1 MRAVNLIPGDHG
13 GPRIKV
19 GRSGGGAYAVLGL
32 LAGLALLVF
41 LYGQASHQ
49 ISSRHAQIASLEAQ
63 VAQAQA
69 QASQLTPYTNFV
81 SLREQRI
88 DAVTQL
94 VDSRFN
100 WPGAFYELGR
110 VLPHNA
116 SIQSLDG
123 TVGATA
129 GSGSSS
135 STASSASTAASGSG
149 SSSGGSTVSS
159 ATPPGSVPSF
169 TLTGCATSQSA
180 VALTL
185 ERLRL
190 IDGVSE
196 VNLQSSSKSGSS
208 GGGGSSSS
216 CAGGRVTFSAQIAF
230 DALPNVPSMGAGS
243 SATLASS
250 TGSSSVSDA
259 SASSAGSA
267 SSASTSSSSTGTGA
281 VR

>member
-1 MRAVNLIPGDHG
+1 MRAVNLIPGSEHA

-32 LAGLALLVF
+32 LGGLALLVF

-49 ISSRHAQIASLEAQ
+49 ISSRHTQIASLEAQ
-63 VAQAQA
+63 VSQAQE

-110 VLPHNA
+110 VLPASA

-123 TVGATA
+123 TVGASA

-135 STASSASTAASGSG
+135 STASLSSKASSAASGSG
-149 SSSGGSTVSS
+149 SASSAVSS

-169 TLTGCATSQSA
+169 TLTGCATSQAA
-180 VALTL
+180 VALTI

-196 VNLQSSSKSGSS
+196 VDLQSSAVSGSS
-208 GGGGSSSS
+208 GGGGSSTS
-216 CAGGRVTFSAQIAF
+216 CAAGHVTFSAQVVF
-230 DALPNVPSMGAGS
+230 DALPTVPSTATGS
-243 SATLASS
+243 SVTPASS
-250 TGSSSVSDA
+250 TGGSSASDA
-259 SASSAGSA
+259 SASSTPAATTGS
-267 SSASTSSSSTGTGA
+267 GA

>member
-1 MRAVNLIPGDHG
+1 MRAVNLIPGDQA

-19 GRSGGGAYAVLGL
+19 GRSGGGAYAVLAL
-32 LAGLALLVF
+32 LGGLALLVY

-63 VAQAQA
+63 VSQAQA
-69 QASQLTPYTNFV
+69 QASELTPYTNFV
-81 SLREQRI
+81 SLREQRV

-110 VLPHNA
+110 VLPAGA
-116 SIQSLDG
+116 SIDELNG
-123 TVGATA
+123 TVGASA

-135 STASSASTAASGSG
+135 STASAGKASGSAI
-149 SSSGGSTVSS
+149 SS

-169 TLTGCATSQSA
+169 TLTGCATSQA
-180 VALTL
+180 TVALTL

-190 IDGVSE
+190 IDGVDE
-196 VNLQSSSKSGSS
+196 VTLQSSSSAGSS
-208 GGGGSSSS
+208 GSSSS
-216 CAGGRVTFSAQIAF
+216 SGNCGGKKVTFGAEVVF
-230 DALPNVPSMGAGS
+230 DALPSASVHGAGGSTATFTSTSGAGS
-243 SATLASS
+243 ATSAAT
-250 TGSSSVSDA
+250 
-259 SASSAGSA
+259 SSA
-267 SSASTSSSSTGTGA
+267 STGTGA